1 MPEKT
6 KRRQKSDYEWKN
18 WLTCEAKIIMKERDT
33 FKEVMSVLFTFILA
47 SIWLSNCMMDG

>member
-18 WLTCEAKIIMKERDT
+18 WLTCEAKIIMNERDT